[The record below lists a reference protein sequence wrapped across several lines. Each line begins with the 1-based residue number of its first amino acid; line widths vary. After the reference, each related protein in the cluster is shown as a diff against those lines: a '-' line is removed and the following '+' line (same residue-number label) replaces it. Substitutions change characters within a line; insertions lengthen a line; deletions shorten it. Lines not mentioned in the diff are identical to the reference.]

1 MVGPPRIF
9 CSLIAMEKLPIVSMV
24 ASYIATLFVHLL
36 VIIQLC
42 RVARE
47 QLLLWALSGKYEFS
61 VGFVVIGFEI
71 RSDFLQSH
79 KQNVLSLD
87 MDQVL
92 SNSANTVFEC
102 LVKMM

>member
-36 VIIQLC
+36 VITQLC

-47 QLLLWALSGKYEFS
+47 HFLLWALSGKFEFS

-79 KQNVLSLD
+79 KQNVLGLD
-87 MDQVL
+87 IDQVL